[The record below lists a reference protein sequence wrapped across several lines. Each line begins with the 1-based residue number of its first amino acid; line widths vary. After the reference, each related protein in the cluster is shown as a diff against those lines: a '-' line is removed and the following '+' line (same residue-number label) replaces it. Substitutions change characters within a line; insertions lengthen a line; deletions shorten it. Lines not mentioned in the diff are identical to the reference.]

1 MKQPKLSIVTPSL
14 NQGAFIEDAILSVL
28 KQNYSNYEHIIVDG
42 GSTDNT
48 LEILKR
54 YPHLRW
60 FSGHD
65 RGQSDAINKGFL
77 MATGDL
83 VAWLN
88 ADDYYL
94 PGAFEAIVEFTSR
107 NPKVDI
113 IYGNCIF
120 VDVQGRFQR
129 AKTEHTF
136 DSDILLYYG
145 CYIPSTGGS
154 FFKRSLFKEGF
165 LLDIN
170 YKVVMD
176 YEYFVRLAVAKKIF
190 KYLNCTLAAFRWH
203 SSNQSLNL
211 QKRRQERLRVQRTW
225 SKMQAHNA
233 IPYDILAYLFRVKRV
248 IRKIF
253 NGGYQV
259 EWNLR
264 QFVDQDTRWFA
275 SDNGQQ
281 ICGHLIRS

>member
-1 MKQPKLSIVTPSL
+1 MSILTGIKKVSGSQT
-14 NQGAFIEDAILSVL
+14 FMIRFAILSVL

-65 RGQSDAINKGFL
+65 RGQSDAINK
-77 MATGDL
+77 
-83 VAWLN
+83 
-88 ADDYYL
+88 
-94 PGAFEAIVEFTSR
+94 
-107 NPKVDI
+107 
-113 IYGNCIF
+113 
-120 VDVQGRFQR
+120 
-129 AKTEHTF
+129 
-136 DSDILLYYG
+136 
-145 CYIPSTGGS
+145 
-154 FFKRSLFKEGF
+154 GF

-264 QFVDQDTRWFA
+264 QFMDQDTRWFA
-275 SDNGQQ
+275 SDSGQQ
-281 ICGHLIRS
+281 ICDHLVRS